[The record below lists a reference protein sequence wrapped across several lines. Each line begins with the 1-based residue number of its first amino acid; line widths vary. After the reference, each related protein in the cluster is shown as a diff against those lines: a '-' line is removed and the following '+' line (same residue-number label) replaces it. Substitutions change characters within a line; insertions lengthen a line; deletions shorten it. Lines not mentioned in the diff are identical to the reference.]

1 MNTLPPES
9 PANDAVWF
17 YADAASQQQGPVS
30 VETLAGLF
38 AGGQIGAQTLL
49 WKEGLATW
57 QPAHSLPEMAAYLAA
72 PATAAEA
79 AGAAETLAPAGT
91 DATTTWPASQ
101 VLPAAHTLP
110 GSAGA
115 GDVVY
120 AGFWRRVAACVIDG
134 IVLGMLAY
142 VILIP
147 VMLLAGF
154 STGVL
159 VGGVTPGEESSFT
172 LLLLATYPFI
182 YSLQA
187 AYFGWMQSRP
197 AQASIGK
204 LACGIKVT
212 GPNGE
217 RISFWRGFCRYF
229 AYLFA
234 TFFTFGIGLVLAAF
248 TDKKRALH
256 DMLCKTLVVDKWAY
270 TDRPELQ
277 TRGIDTVSKVVLAL
291 YGLICLLGAVVAV
304 IAIIA
309 LAAEF
314 SVSLPN
320 QA

>member
-147 VMLLAGF
+147 VMLIAGF
-154 STGVL
+154 SMGALAGT
-159 VGGVTPGEESSFT
+159 TPEEETAVT
-172 LLLLATYPFI
+172 LLLLSIYPFI
-182 YSLQA
+182 YALQA

-217 RISFWRGFCRYF
+217 RISFWRGFWRYF
-229 AYLFA
+229 AYLFVA
-234 TFFTFGIGLVLAAF
+234 FFTFGIGLVLAAF

-256 DMLCKTLVVDKWAY
+256 DLLCKTLVVDKWAY

-277 TRGIDTVSKVVLAL
+277 SRGIDTVSKVVLAL
-291 YGLICLLGAVVAV
+291 YGLLCLLGAAVVIIV
-304 IAIIA
+304 IIM
-309 LAAEF
+309 AA
-314 SVSLPN
+314 SGMSSLPN
-320 QA
+320 QP